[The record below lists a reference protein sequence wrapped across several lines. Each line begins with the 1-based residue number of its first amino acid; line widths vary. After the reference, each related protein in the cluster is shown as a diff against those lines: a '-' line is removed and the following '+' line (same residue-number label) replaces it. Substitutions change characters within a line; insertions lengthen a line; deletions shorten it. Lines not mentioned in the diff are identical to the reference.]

1 LYFDLKS
8 CKSRLKLF
16 AAALMMKKTKKVRT
30 CQNMSG
36 VLGGANAFNFL
47 SFVSGV
53 ITLGE
58 FVAAIIEKCLQSNI
72 NIESFKRIKT
82 T

>member
-1 LYFDLKS
+1 
-8 CKSRLKLF
+8 
-16 AAALMMKKTKKVRT
+16 MMKKTKKVRT

-58 FVAAIIEKCLQSNI
+58 FMGQKCLQRDI

-82 T
+82 TSVFIKYVFGS